1 MLIEPVSLNKENM
14 RNIINFSKNKSTFKM
29 PHLLEVQLESY
40 NQFINKSIK
49 KIFNELFPITNIH
62 NRYQLVFNSCRFGTA
77 KYSVNEAIEKGA
89 TYGVPLKVSFRLVS
103 KDEDGEL
110 HDVTE
115 QEIYLCDMPL
125 MTHRGTFVI
134 NGVERVV
141 VNQIHRSPGVYFSE
155 TENTSSTMI
164 IPYRGQWVEF
174 IIDRLNTFHAIL
186 DRRRKLLGTM
196 FIRSLGFETN
206 EEIIKLFYPVKQINL
221 KRALNYFCGE
231 SIYDG
236 ESLLLPAGELY
247 DEATIELLDHKGIK
261 KVSVIDSHEPGVT
274 ILTNTF
280 KKDRTSSKEEAAKKI
295 YTLLRSMAPPTLDI
309 AVVYIKNILFDPNHF
324 NLGDVGR
331 FKFNM
336 RLGIDERATKTY
348 LTIDDLFQ
356 VFHKLFQFANKE
368 FSADDIDHLSN
379 RRVRRVGELLETQFR
394 LAITQLIQN
403 VKERASLMNESGLSP
418 QDLINPRLVSNI
430 INKFFTTSQLSQF
443 MEQTN
448 PISEMTHKR
457 RISSLGLGGLKRQT
471 AGFEVRDVHYSHYS
485 RICPIETPE
494 GPNIGLIS
502 SLASHAKI
510 DKHGFILA
518 PYWVVKNSRIMNE
531 FVYLRADEEDRYT
544 IAQANTPI
552 DSHGKII
559 SDRVLCRRKD
569 AFPMVSPKEVE
580 LMDVSPEQV
589 FSPTASLIPFLE
601 HNDADRALMGSNMQ
615 RQAVPLIK
623 PDLPLVGT
631 GMEER
636 IAKNSGTI
644 LLAEEDG
651 KIFYVDSRKIV
662 VEASKGVKKRYQLSK
677 FLRSNQNTCIHQK
690 PTVQLNQKIKK
701 GTVLADGYATKDG
714 VLALGKNTLVAF
726 MPLLGFNFEDAII
739 VSEKLLKDDTFTSI
753 HILEFD
759 CEVRETK
766 LGPEEVTRDIP
777 GISDFLLKDLDENGI
792 IRVGAH
798 VGPDDILVGKITPKG
813 ETELTPEER
822 LMRAVF
828 AEKATNVRDTSSRV
842 EPGVEGIVIDRT
854 ILTRRTT
861 DELAIRVETERK
873 HKIQEEF
880 SSLHDEILTAR
891 NNLLKHVLSG
901 HVVAS
906 SIRNEKG
913 KIISRK
919 GNTYDDNF
927 FDDLNAIKIIADN
940 KFTNTTKIDNEVEKI
955 VIDGEE
961 KLLQVIA
968 DKKMEEDKL
977 LRGDELPHGVLKIVK
992 VFIAQK
998 RRIAIGDKMAG
1009 RHGNKG
1015 VVAKILPEENMP
1027 FLPDGTPIDIVLNP
1041 LGVPSR
1047 MNVGQVLETH
1057 LGWAANKLKFYAISP
1072 IFDGATVAEI
1082 KEKLK
1087 KANLPEDGQ
1096 IKLRD
1101 GRRGLMFDSPITVGY
1116 MYMLKLIHMVDEK
1129 IHARSTGPYSLI
1141 TQQPL
1146 GGKAQFGGQRLG
1158 EMEVWALEA
1167 YGAAYT
1173 LQEML
1178 TVKSD
1183 DVEGRAA
1190 MYEALIRGKNPPK
1203 PRAPASFNVLLK
1215 ELQGLCFNVTLEKK
1229 EVPDE
1234 K

>member
-1 MLIEPVSLNKENM
+1 
-14 RNIINFSKNKSTFKM
+14 M

-40 NQFINKSIK
+40 KEFLDTTIK
-49 KIFNELFPITNIH
+49 KIFSELFPVADIH
-62 NRYQLVFNSCRFGTA
+62 NRYQLVFNSCRFGVA

-89 TYGVPLKVSFRLVS
+89 TFGVPLKVSFRLVS
-103 KDEDGEL
+103 KDDDGEL
-110 HDVTE
+110 HDITE
-115 QEIYLCDMPL
+115 QEIYLCDLPL

-155 TENTSSTMI
+155 TETAHSAMV
-164 IPYRGQWVEF
+164 IPYRGQWIEF
-174 IIDRLNTFHAIL
+174 LVDRSHTFYTIL

-196 FIRSLGFETN
+196 FIRALGYEKN
-206 EEIIKLFYPVKQINL
+206 EDIIKLFFPVKKIDL
-221 KRALNYFCGE
+221 KKALNYFCAE
-231 SIYDG
+231 AIHHEDAV
-236 ESLLLPAGELY
+236 LLPAGELL
-247 DEATIELLDHKGIK
+247 DEPTIELLSHKGIK
-261 KVSVIDSHEPGVT
+261 QVYIIDSHDLSVT
-274 ILTNTF
+274 IITNTL
-280 KKDRTSSKEEAAKKI
+280 KKDRTTSKEEAAKKI

-309 AVVYIKNILFDPNHF
+309 AIAFIKNILFDENHF

-331 FKFNM
+331 FKLNM
-336 RLGIDERATKTY
+336 RLDIKDRSHTYY
-348 LTIDDLFQ
+348 LTTDDLFEICR
-356 VFHKLFQFANKE
+356 HLFGFA
-368 FSADDIDHLSN
+368 SGDSLADDIDHLGN
-379 RRVRRVGELLETQFR
+379 RRVRRVGELLGAQFR

-403 VKERASLMNESGLSP
+403 IKERASLMDESGLSP

-430 INKFFTTSQLSQF
+430 VNKFFTTSQLSQF

-457 RISSLGLGGLKRQT
+457 RISSLGAGGLKRQT

-502 SLASHAKI
+502 SLSSFTKI
-510 DKHGFILA
+510 DKHGFMLA
-518 PYWVVKNSRIMNE
+518 PYWIVKNGKVTNE
-531 FVYLRADEEDRYT
+531 YVYLRADEEDQYT

-552 DSHGKII
+552 DTSGKILTEQ
-559 SDRVLCRRKD
+559 VLCRRKD
-569 AFPMVSPKEVE
+569 DFPMVPPGEVN

-589 FSPTASLIPFLE
+589 FSPSAALIPFLE

-615 RQAVPLIK
+615 RQAVPLII
-623 PDLPLVGT
+623 PDLPFVQT

-636 IAKNSGTI
+636 VAKNSGT
-644 LLAEEDG
+644 LLMAEEDG
-651 KIFYVDSRKIV
+651 MVSYVDAKKV
-662 VEASKGVKKRYQLSK
+662 VIETGEGVKKRYHLAK
-677 FLRSNQNTCIHQK
+677 FLRSNQNTCIHQR
-690 PTVQLNQKIKK
+690 PLVAEGQKVRKND
-701 GTVLADGYATKDG
+701 VLADGYATKEG
-714 VLALGKNTLVAF
+714 VLALGKNILVAF
-726 MPLLGFNFEDAII
+726 MPFLGFNFEDAVV
-739 VSEKLLKDDTFTSI
+739 VSERLLKEDTFTSI

-777 GISDFLLKDLDENGI
+777 GISDFLLKDLDEYGI
-792 IRVGAH
+792 VRLGAH

-828 AEKATNVRDTSSRV
+828 AEKATNVRDTSLRV
-842 EPGVEGIVIDRT
+842 ESGVDGVVIDRKV
-854 ILTRRTT
+854 LTRRTT
-861 DELAIRVETERK
+861 DALAKSVEEDQQR
-873 HKIQEEF
+873 KIQEEF
-880 SSLHDEILTAR
+880 SALYDETLMVR
-891 NNLLKHVLSG
+891 NKMLMNLLSG
-901 HVVAS
+901 HTAAS

-913 KIISRK
+913 KIVMRK
-919 GNTYDDNF
+919 GSTFDAAF
-927 FDDLNAIKIIADN
+927 FDDLKA
-940 KFTNTTKIDNEVEKI
+940 TKIVADEKYVKNNSLNAEI
-955 VIDGEE
+955 EKVVVSGEE
-961 KLLQVIA
+961 KLLQIIA
-968 DKKMEEDKL
+968 DKKIEEDKL

-992 VFIAQK
+992 IFIAQK
-998 RRIAIGDKMAG
+998 RRISVGDKMAG

-1015 VVAKILPEENMP
+1015 VVAKIMPEENMP
-1027 FLPDGTPIDIVLNP
+1027 FMPDGTPIDIVLNP

-1047 MNVGQVLETH
+1047 MNVGQILETH
-1057 LGWAANKLKFYAISP
+1057 LGWAADKLKFLAVSP
-1072 IFDGATVAEI
+1072 IFDGATVEEI
-1082 KEKLK
+1082 KEKLRT
-1087 KANLPEDGQ
+1087 AELPEDGQ
-1096 IKLRD
+1096 IELRD
-1101 GRRGLMFDSPITVGY
+1101 GRTGLSFENIVTVGY

-1215 ELQGLCFNVTLEKK
+1215 ELQGLCFNVALIKK

>member
-1 MLIEPVSLNKENM
+1 MN
-14 RNIINFSKNKSTFKM
+14 NIINFSKNKTTFEM

-40 NQFINKSIK
+40 DLFMSTMINKV
-49 KIFNELFPITNIH
+49 FTELFPVSDIH
-62 NRYQLVFNSCRFGTA
+62 NRYQLVYNSHRFGTS

-103 KDEDGEL
+103 KDEDGKL
-110 HDVTE
+110 HDITE
-115 QEIYLCDMPL
+115 QEIYLCDLPL
-125 MTHRGTFVI
+125 MTNRGTFII

-155 TENTSSTMI
+155 SDNTSTAMV

-174 IIDRLNTFHAIL
+174 IIDRSNTFHAVL

-206 EEIIKLFYPVKQINL
+206 EEIIKLFYPTKQVDL
-221 KRALNYFCGE
+221 RYAQNYFCAE

-236 ESLLLPAGELY
+236 ESLVLPAGELL
-247 DEATIELLDHKGIK
+247 DAPTMELLKHKGIK
-261 KVSVIDSHEPGVT
+261 KVHIVDSHELGVT
-274 ILTNTF
+274 ILTNTL
-280 KKDRTSSKEEAAKKI
+280 KKDRTTSQEEASKKI

-309 AVVYIKNILFDPNHF
+309 AITYIKNIIFEPDHF

-331 FKFNM
+331 FKLNM
-336 RLGIDERATKTY
+336 KLGITDRSNTTY
-348 LTIDDLFQ
+348 LTTEDLFD
-356 VFHKLFQFANKE
+356 VIRKLFQFANNE
-368 FSADDIDHLSN
+368 FPADDIDHLGN
-379 RRVRRVGELLETQFR
+379 RRVRRVGELLEGQFR
-394 LAITQLIQN
+394 LSITQLKQN
-403 VKERASLMNESGLSP
+403 IKERASLMDESGLSP

-448 PISEMTHKR
+448 PITEMTHKR
-457 RISSLGLGGLKRQT
+457 RISSLGAGGLKRQT

-502 SLASHAKI
+502 SLASFAKI

-518 PYWVVKNSRIMNE
+518 PYWVVKNGRVRNE
-531 FVYLRADEEDRYT
+531 FVYLRADEEDHYT

-552 DSHGKII
+552 NEQGKII
-559 SDRVLCRRKD
+559 SEQVLCRRKD
-569 AFPMVSPKEVE
+569 DFPMVPPGEVE

-623 PDLPLVGT
+623 PDIPYVGT

-636 IAKNSGTI
+636 VAKNSGTL

-651 KIFYVDSRKIV
+651 KVSYVDSAKIII
-662 VEASKGVKKRYQLSK
+662 ETKEGVKKRYPLGK
-677 FLRSNQNTCIHQK
+677 FVRSNQNTCIHQK
-690 PTVQLNQKIKK
+690 PLVQMNQRVKK
-701 GTVLADGYATKDG
+701 GTVLADGYATKEG
-714 VLALGKNTLVAF
+714 ILALGQNVLVAF
-726 MPLLGFNFEDAII
+726 MPFLGYNFEDAVI
-739 VSEKLLKDDTFTSI
+739 VSERLLKEDTFTSI

-777 GISDFLLKDLDENGI
+777 GISDYLLKDLDEYGI
-792 IRVGAH
+792 VRVGGH
-798 VGPDDILVGKITPKG
+798 IGPDDILVGKITPKG

-828 AEKATNVRDTSSRV
+828 AEKATNVRDTSLRV
-842 EPGVEGIVIDRT
+842 EPGVEGVVIDRK

-861 DELAIRVETERK
+861 DPLAKFVEEERK
-873 HKIQEEF
+873 RKIKEEF
-880 SSLHDEILTAR
+880 SSLYEETIAAR
-891 NNLLKHVLSG
+891 NNLLKHILAG
-901 HVVAS
+901 HTASS

-913 KIISRK
+913 KIILRK
-919 GNTYDDNF
+919 GNTLSDEF
-927 FDDLNAIKIIADN
+927 FDNLDAIKIVADSQ
-940 KFTNTTKIDNEVEKI
+940 FTTDAQISKEAEKI
-955 VIDGEE
+955 VTMSEE
-961 KLLQVIA
+961 KLLQIVA
-968 DKKMEEDKL
+968 DRKLEEDKL

-998 RRIAIGDKMAG
+998 RRISVGDKMAG

-1015 VVAKILPEENMP
+1015 VVAKIMPEENMP
-1027 FLPDGTPIDIVLNP
+1027 FLPDGTPVDIVLNP

-1047 MNVGQVLETH
+1047 MNVGQILETH
-1057 LGWAANKLKFYAISP
+1057 LGWAADKLKFYAISP
-1072 IFDGATVAEI
+1072 IFDGATVGEI

-1087 KANLPEDGQ
+1087 QADLPEDGQ
-1096 IKLRD
+1096 VELRD
-1101 GRRGLMFDSPITVGY
+1101 GRTGLSLDSKVTVGH

-1190 MYEALIRGKNPPK
+1190 MYEALIRGKNPPRPK
-1203 PRAPASFNVLLK
+1203 APASFNVLIK
-1215 ELQGLCFNVTLEKK
+1215 ELQGLCFNVVLEKK
-1229 EVPDE
+1229 EAVDE
-1234 K
+1234 EA

>member
-1 MLIEPVSLNKENM
+1 
-14 RNIINFSKNKSTFKM
+14 M

-40 NQFINKSIK
+40 HQFINKTIK
-49 KIFNELFPITNIH
+49 KTFNELFPVSDIH
-62 NRYQLVFNSCRFGTA
+62 NRYQLVYNSHRFGAA

-103 KDEDGEL
+103 KDEAGEL

-115 QEIYLCDMPL
+115 QEIYLCDLPL

-155 TENTSSTMI
+155 TENSYKVMI
-164 IPYRGQWVEF
+164 IPYRGQWLEF
-174 IIDRLNTFHAIL
+174 TIDRLNTFHAIL

-206 EEIIKLFYPVKQINL
+206 EEIIKLFYPVKQVDIS
-221 KRALNYFCGE
+221 RALNYFCAETIYEDE
-231 SIYDG
+231 ST
-236 ESLLLPAGELY
+236 LLPAGELC
-247 DEATIELLDHKGIK
+247 DKPTIELLKHKGIK
-261 KVSVIDSHEPGVT
+261 KISIIDSHDPGVT
-274 ILTNTF
+274 TITNTF

-309 AVVYIKNILFDPNHF
+309 ALAYIKNIIFDPNHF
-324 NLGDVGR
+324 NLSSVGR
-331 FKFNM
+331 FKLNM
-336 RLGIDERATKTY
+336 RLGISERSAKTY
-348 LTIDDLFQ
+348 LTIDDLFE
-356 VFHKLFQFANKE
+356 VFRKLFQFANGE
-368 FSADDIDHLSN
+368 LIADDIDHLGN
-379 RRVRRVGELLETQFR
+379 RRVRRVGELLEAQFR

-403 VKERASLMNESGLSP
+403 IKERASLMDESGLSP

-457 RISSLGLGGLKRQT
+457 RISSLGAGGLKRQT

-502 SLASHAKI
+502 SLASYAKI

-518 PYWVVKNSRIMNE
+518 PYWVVKNGRVRDE
-531 FVYLRADEEDRYT
+531 FIYLRADEEDRYT
-544 IAQANTPI
+544 IAQANTPVNK
-552 DSHGKII
+552 HGKILTNQ
-559 SDRVLCRRKD
+559 VLCRRKD
-569 AFPMVSPKEVE
+569 DFPILPPEEVE

-615 RQAVPLIK
+615 RQAVPLIE
-623 PDLPLVGT
+623 PDLPLVET

-644 LLAEEDG
+644 LLAEDEG
-651 KIFYVDSRKIV
+651 RIFYIDAKKIII
-662 VEASKGVKKRYQLSK
+662 ETNKGVKKRYQLAK

-690 PTVQLNQKIKK
+690 PLVKINQKVKK
-701 GTVLADGYATKDG
+701 GTVLADGYASKEG
-714 VLALGKNTLVAF
+714 LLALGKNVLVAF
-726 MPLLGFNFEDAII
+726 MPFLGFNFEDAII
-739 VSEKLLKDDTFTSI
+739 VSERLLKEDTFTSI

-777 GISDFLLKDLDENGI
+777 GISDFLLKDLDEYGI
-792 IRVGAH
+792 VHAGAH

-828 AEKATNVRDTSSRV
+828 AEKATNVRDTSLRV
-842 EPGVEGIVIDRT
+842 EPGVEGIVISRK

-861 DELAIRVETERK
+861 DSLAKLVEEERK
-873 HKIQEEF
+873 RKIQEEF
-880 SSLHDEILTAR
+880 SSLYKETLVVR
-891 NNLLKHVLSG
+891 NNLLKNILSG
-901 HVVAS
+901 RTAAS

-913 KIISRK
+913 KTVLKK
-919 GNTYDDNF
+919 GNTFDDEF
-927 FDDLNAIKIIADN
+927 FDNLDTMKIAADD
-940 KFTNTTKIDNEVEKI
+940 KITSSSKINIEVEKI
-955 VIDGEE
+955 IVSGEE
-961 KLLQVIA
+961 KLLQIVA

-992 VFIAQK
+992 IFIAQK
-998 RRIAIGDKMAG
+998 RRISVGDKMAG

-1015 VVAKILPEENMP
+1015 VVAKIMPEENMP
-1027 FLPDGTPIDIVLNP
+1027 FLPDGTPVDILLNP

-1047 MNVGQVLETH
+1047 MNVGQILETH
-1057 LGWAANKLKFYAISP
+1057 LGWAADKLKFYAISP
-1072 IFDGATVAEI
+1072 IFDGATVTEI

-1087 KANLPEDGQ
+1087 EANLPEDGQ
-1096 IKLRD
+1096 IELRD
-1101 GRRGLMFDSPITVGY
+1101 GRTGLSLDSKITVGN

-1178 TVKSD
+1178 TIKSD

-1215 ELQGLCFNVTLEKK
+1215 ELQGLCFNVSLEKK
-1229 EVPDE
+1229 EVTDE
-1234 K
+1234 KK

>member
-1 MLIEPVSLNKENM
+1 M
-14 RNIINFSKNKSTFKM
+14 RNVISFSKTKTKFRM

-40 NQFINKSIK
+40 HLFMNKVLK
-49 KIFNELFPITNIH
+49 KIFSELFPVTDIH
-62 NRYQLVFNSCRFGTA
+62 NRYQLVYSSHRFGTS

-89 TYGVPLKVSFRLVS
+89 TFNVPLKVSFRLVS

-110 HDVTE
+110 HDITE
-115 QEIYLCDMPL
+115 QEIYLCDLPL

-155 TENTSSTMI
+155 SDNTYTAML

-174 IIDRLNTFHAIL
+174 TIDKLNTFYAIL

-196 FIRSLGFETN
+196 FLRSLGYETN
-206 EEIIKLFYPVKQINL
+206 EQIISLFFPTKEVDL
-221 KRALNYFCGE
+221 RHALNYFCGE
-231 SIYDG
+231 SISQGDT
-236 ESLLLPAGELY
+236 LILPAGELF
-247 DEATIELLDHKGIK
+247 DEPTVDLLKHKGVK
-261 KVSVIDSHEPGVT
+261 KVKIIDSHELGVT
-274 ILTNTF
+274 FLTNTL
-280 KKDRTSSKEEAAKKI
+280 KKDRTSSKEEAAKKM

-309 AVVYIKNILFDPNHF
+309 AIAYINNIIFDKNHF
-324 NLGDVGR
+324 NLGEVGR
-331 FKFNM
+331 FKLNM
-336 RLGIDERATKTY
+336 RLGISNRTAKEY
-348 LTIDDLFQ
+348 LVREDLFEI
-356 VFHKLFQFANKE
+356 FKHLFKFASGE
-368 FSADDIDHLSN
+368 FSADDIDHLGN
-379 RRVRRVGELLETQFR
+379 RRVRRVGELLGSQFR

-403 VKERASLMNESGLSP
+403 IKERASLMDESGLSP

-430 INKFFTTSQLSQF
+430 VNKFFTTSQLSQF

-448 PISEMTHKR
+448 PISEMIHKR
-457 RISSLGLGGLKRQT
+457 RISSLGAGGLKRQT

-502 SLASHAKI
+502 SLSSFAKI

-518 PYWVVKNSRIMNE
+518 PYWVVKNGRVLDE
-531 FVYLRADEEDRYT
+531 FIYLRADEEDKYT
-544 IAQANTPI
+544 IAQANTPV
-552 DSHGKII
+552 DKRGKIVT
-559 SDRVLCRRKD
+559 DQVLCRRKD
-569 AFPMVSPKEVE
+569 DFPMVTPQEVD

-589 FSPTASLIPFLE
+589 FSPTAALIPFLE

-615 RQAVPLIK
+615 RQAVPLID
-623 PDLPLVGT
+623 PEIPLVGT

-636 IAKNSGTI
+636 VAKNSGTQ
-644 LLAEEDG
+644 LFTEEDG
-651 KIFYVDSRKIV
+651 KVVYVDARKAII
-662 VEASKGVKKRYQLSK
+662 ENEQGVKMRYPFSK
-677 FLRSNQNTCIHQK
+677 FFRSNQNTCIHQRPLVK
-690 PTVQLNQKIKK
+690 LDQKVRK
-701 GTVLADGYATKDG
+701 GTILADGYATREG
-714 VLALGKNTLVAF
+714 VLALGKNVLVAF
-726 MPLLGFNFEDAII
+726 MPFLGYNFEDAVI
-739 VSEKLLKDDTFTSI
+739 VSERLLKEDTFTSI

-777 GISDFLLKDLDENGI
+777 GIGDFLLKDLDEHGI
-792 IRVGAH
+792 VRVGAH

-828 AEKATNVRDTSSRV
+828 AEKATNVRDTSLRV
-842 EPGVEGIVIDRT
+842 EPGVEGVVIDRKV
-854 ILTRRTT
+854 LTRRTT
-861 DELAIRVETERK
+861 DTLAKLVEEERRRS
-873 HKIQEEF
+873 IQEEF
-880 SSLHDEILTAR
+880 SALKKETITVR
-891 NNLLKHVLSG
+891 NKLLKHALSG
-901 HVVAS
+901 KTAAS
-906 SIRNEKG
+906 TIRNDKG
-913 KIISRK
+913 KIILRK
-919 GNTYDDNF
+919 GSTFTDEF
-927 FDDLNAIKIIADN
+927 FDNLEVIEIKADERFIRLTKVN
-940 KFTNTTKIDNEVEKI
+940 EDVENIVNTSA
-955 VIDGEE
+955 E
-961 KLLQVIA
+961 KLHSITA

-992 VFIAQK
+992 VFVAQK
-998 RRIAIGDKMAG
+998 RRVSVGDKMAG

-1015 VVAKILPEENMP
+1015 VVAKIMPEENMP
-1027 FLPDGTPIDIVLNP
+1027 FMPDGRPVDIILNP

-1047 MNVGQVLETH
+1047 MNVGQILETH
-1057 LGWAANKLKFYAISP
+1057 LGWAAHELEFYAISP
-1072 IFDGATVAEI
+1072 IFDGATVGEI

-1087 KANLPEDGQ
+1087 EAQLPEDGQ
-1096 IKLRD
+1096 IILRD
-1101 GRRGLMFDSPITVGY
+1101 GRTGRPLESKITVGY

-1190 MYEALIRGKNPPK
+1190 MYEALIRGKNPPR

-1215 ELQGLCFNVTLEKK
+1215 ELQGLCFNVSLVKK
-1229 EVPDE
+1229 EGTDE
-1234 K
+1234 EE

>member
-1 MLIEPVSLNKENM
+1 MN
-14 RNIINFSKNKSTFKM
+14 NIISFSKNKTTFEM

-40 NQFINKSIK
+40 DLFMSTMIK
-49 KIFNELFPITNIH
+49 KVFTELFPVSDIH
-62 NRYQLVFNSCRFGTA
+62 NRYQLVYNSHRFGTA

-103 KDEDGEL
+103 KDEDGKL
-110 HDVTE
+110 HDITE
-115 QEIYLCDMPL
+115 QEIYLCDLPL
-125 MTHRGTFVI
+125 MTNRGTFII

-155 TENTSSTMI
+155 SDNTSTAMI

-174 IIDRLNTFHAIL
+174 IIDRSNTFHAVL

-196 FIRSLGFETN
+196 FIRSLGFEKN
-206 EEIIKLFYPVKQINL
+206 EEIIKLFYPIKQVDL
-221 KRALNYFCGE
+221 RYAQNYFCAE

-236 ESLLLPAGELY
+236 ESLVLPAGELL
-247 DEATIELLDHKGIK
+247 DGPTMELLKHKGIK
-261 KVSVIDSHEPGVT
+261 KVSIVDSHELGVT
-274 ILTNTF
+274 ILTNTL
-280 KKDRTSSKEEAAKKI
+280 KKDRTNSQEEAAKKI

-309 AVVYIKNILFDPNHF
+309 AITYIKNIIFEPDHF

-331 FKFNM
+331 FKLNM
-336 RLGIDERATKTY
+336 KLSITERSDKTY
-348 LTIDDLFQ
+348 LTTEDLFD
-356 VFHKLFQFANKE
+356 VIRKLFQFANNE
-368 FSADDIDHLSN
+368 FPADDIDHLGN
-379 RRVRRVGELLETQFR
+379 RRVRRVGELLEGQFR
-394 LAITQLIQN
+394 LAITQLKQN
-403 VKERASLMNESGLSP
+403 IKERASLMDESGLSP

-448 PISEMTHKR
+448 PITEMTHKR
-457 RISSLGLGGLKRQT
+457 RISSLGAGGLKRQT

-502 SLASHAKI
+502 SLASFAKI

-518 PYWVVKNSRIMNE
+518 PYWVVKNGRVANE

-552 DSHGKII
+552 DKHGKII
-559 SDRVLCRRKD
+559 SEQVLCRRKD
-569 AFPMVSPKEVE
+569 DFPMVPPREVE

-623 PDLPLVGT
+623 PDIPYVGT

-636 IAKNSGTI
+636 IAKNSGTL

-651 KIFYVDSRKIV
+651 KVSYVDSEKIII
-662 VEASKGVKKRYQLSK
+662 ETKEGIKKRYQLAK
-677 FLRSNQNTCIHQK
+677 FVRSNQNTCIHQK
-690 PTVQLNQKIKK
+690 PLVQMNQKVKK
-701 GTVLADGYATKDG
+701 GTVLADGYATKEG
-714 VLALGKNTLVAF
+714 ILALGQNVLVAF
-726 MPLLGFNFEDAII
+726 MPFLGYNFEDAVI
-739 VSEKLLKDDTFTSI
+739 VSERLLKEDTFTSI

-777 GISDFLLKDLDENGI
+777 GISDYLLKDLDEYGI
-792 IRVGAH
+792 VRVGAH
-798 VGPDDILVGKITPKG
+798 IGPDDILVGKITPKG

-828 AEKATNVRDTSSRV
+828 AEKATNVRDTSLRV
-842 EPGVEGIVIDRT
+842 EPGVEGVVIDRK

-861 DELAIRVETERK
+861 DPLAKFVEEERK
-873 HKIQEEF
+873 CNIKEEF
-880 SSLHDEILTAR
+880 SSLYEETITAR
-891 NNLLKHVLSG
+891 NNFLKHTLSG
-901 HVVAS
+901 HDAAS

-913 KIISRK
+913 KIILRK
-919 GNTYDDNF
+919 GTTFSDEF
-927 FDDLNAIKIIADN
+927 FDNLDAMKIVADNQFTSSTKINGEAEKIIA
-940 KFTNTTKIDNEVEKI
+940 VS
-955 VIDGEE
+955 EE
-961 KLLQVIA
+961 KLLQIVA
-968 DKKMEEDKL
+968 DRKQEEDKL

-992 VFIAQK
+992 VFIAQR
-998 RRIAIGDKMAG
+998 RRISVGDKMAG

-1015 VVAKILPEENMP
+1015 VVAKIMPEENMP

-1047 MNVGQVLETH
+1047 MNVGQILEIH
-1057 LGWAANKLKFYAISP
+1057 LGWSADKLKFYAISP
-1072 IFDGATVAEI
+1072 IFDGATVGEI

-1087 KANLPEDGQ
+1087 QADLPEDGQ
-1096 IKLRD
+1096 TELRD
-1101 GRRGLMFDSPITVGY
+1101 GRTGMSLDSKVTVGY

-1190 MYEALIRGKNPPK
+1190 MYEALIRGKNPPR
-1203 PRAPASFNVLLK
+1203 PRAPASFNVLIK
-1215 ELQGLCFNVTLEKK
+1215 ELQGLCFSVVLEKK
-1229 EVPDE
+1229 EAVDE
-1234 K
+1234 EA

>member
-1 MLIEPVSLNKENM
+1 MG
-14 RNIINFSKNKSTFKM
+14 NIINFSKNKSTFKM

-40 NQFINKSIK
+40 NQFMNKTIK
-49 KIFNELFPITNIH
+49 KIFTEMFPVSDIH
-62 NRYQLVFNSCRFGTA
+62 NRYQLVFNSFRFGAA

-103 KDEDGEL
+103 KEESGEL
-110 HDVTE
+110 HDIKE
-115 QEIYLCDMPL
+115 QEIYLCDLPL
-125 MTHRGTFVI
+125 MTHRGTFII

-155 TENTSSTMI
+155 GDNSYTTMV
-164 IPYRGQWVEF
+164 IPYRGQWIEF
-174 IIDRLNTFHAIL
+174 LIDHSHTFYAIL

-196 FIRSLGFETN
+196 FLRSLGFEKN
-206 EEIIKLFYPVKQINL
+206 EDIINLFYPVKKTDL
-221 KRALNYFCGE
+221 KNAMNCFSAE
-231 SIYDG
+231 TIYDG
-236 ESLLLPAGELY
+236 DAMLLPAGELL
-247 DEATIELLDHKGIK
+247 DEPTIDLLQHKGIK
-261 KVSVIDSHEPGVT
+261 KVAIIDSHEPGVT

-280 KKDRTSSKEEAAKKI
+280 KKDRTNSREEAAKKI

-309 AVVYIKNILFDPNHF
+309 AVAYIQNILFDPNHF

-331 FKFNM
+331 FKLNM
-336 RLGIDERATKTY
+336 KLGLQERANKTY
-348 LTIDDLFQ
+348 LLIEDLIEIFK
-356 VFHKLFQFANKE
+356 KLFSFANNE
-368 FSADDIDHLSN
+368 FVADDIDHLGN
-379 RRVRRVGELLETQFR
+379 RRVRRVGELLESQFR

-403 VKERASLMNESGLSP
+403 IKERASLMDESGLSP

-430 INKFFTTSQLSQF
+430 VNKFFTTSQLSQF

-457 RISSLGLGGLKRQT
+457 RISSLGAGGLKRQT

-502 SLASHAKI
+502 SLSSYARI
-510 DKHGFILA
+510 DKHGFIHA
-518 PYWVVKNSRIMNE
+518 PYWVVKKGKVTDE
-531 FVYLRADEEDRYT
+531 YVYLRADEEDKYT

-552 DSHGKII
+552 DKHGKIMT
-559 SDRVLCRRKD
+559 DLVLCRRKD
-569 AFPMVSPKEVE
+569 DFPLVPPAEVE

-589 FSPTASLIPFLE
+589 FSPSASLIPFLE

-615 RQAVPLIK
+615 RQAVPLID
-623 PDLPLVGT
+623 PDLPLVQT

-636 IAKNSGTI
+636 VAKNSGTL

-651 KIFYVDSRKIV
+651 LVSYVDSRRIII
-662 VEASKGVKKRYQLSK
+662 ETQEGVKKRYQLSK
-677 FLRSNQNTCIHQK
+677 FMRSNQNTCIHQK
-690 PTVQLNQKIKK
+690 PFVHIGQKVRKNS
-701 GTVLADGYATKDG
+701 VLADGYASKEG
-714 VLALGKNTLVAF
+714 VLALGKNALVAF
-726 MPLLGFNFEDAII
+726 MPFLGFNFEDAII

-777 GISDFLLKDLDENGI
+777 GISDFLLKDLDEYGI
-792 IRVGAH
+792 VRVGAH

-828 AEKATNVRDTSSRV
+828 AEKATNVRDTSLRV
-842 EPGVEGIVIDRT
+842 EPGVDGVVIDRK

-861 DELAIRVETERK
+861 DALAKWVEESRK
-873 HKIQEEF
+873 HKINEEF
-880 SSLHDEILTAR
+880 SALYQETLNLR
-891 NNLLKHVLSG
+891 NHLLKNALLG
-901 HVVAS
+901 KTAAS

-913 KIISRK
+913 KIVLRK
-919 GNTYDDNF
+919 GGTFDETFFGNLTAMKVVADD
-927 FDDLNAIKIIADN
+927 
-940 KFTNTTKIDNEVEKI
+940 KFTNSDSANKQANETVLN
-955 VIDGEE
+955 GEE
-961 KLLQVIA
+961 KLMQIVA
-968 DKKMEEDKL
+968 DRKMEEDKL

-992 VFIAQK
+992 IFIAQK
-998 RRIAIGDKMAG
+998 RHVSVGDKMAG

-1015 VVAKILPEENMP
+1015 VVAKIMPEENMP
-1027 FLPDGTPIDIVLNP
+1027 FLPDGTPVDIVLNP

-1047 MNVGQVLETH
+1047 MNVGQILETH
-1057 LGWAANKLKFYAISP
+1057 LGWAAQKLKFYAISP
-1072 IFDGATVAEI
+1072 IFDGATVTEI

-1087 KANLPEDGQ
+1087 EAQLPEDGQ
-1096 IKLRD
+1096 IELRD
-1101 GRRGLMFDSPITVGY
+1101 GRTGLPFDNKITVGH

-1229 EVPDE
+1229 EIANE

>member
-1 MLIEPVSLNKENM
+1 
-14 RNIINFSKNKSTFKM
+14 M
-29 PHLLEVQLESY
+29 PHLLEIQLESY
-40 NQFINKSIK
+40 EQFLQKELK
-49 KIFNELFPITNIH
+49 KIFSELFPVADIH
-62 NRYQLVFNSCRFGTA
+62 NRYQLVYNSHRFGSA

-103 KDEDGEL
+103 KDNEGGL
-110 HDVTE
+110 HDATE
-115 QEIYLCDMPL
+115 QEIYLCDMPI
-125 MTHRGTFVI
+125 MTNRGTFII

-155 TENTSSTMI
+155 TETTSTAMI

-174 IIDRLNTFHAIL
+174 MIDRLNTFYAIL

-196 FIRSLGFETN
+196 FIRSLGYEKN
-206 EEIIKLFYPVKQINL
+206 EDILRLFYPIKTVDLKQ
-221 KRALNYFCGE
+221 ALNYFCAQN
-231 SIYDG
+231 IYQD
-236 ESLLLPAGELY
+236 ESLILPTG
-247 DEATIELLDHKGIK
+247 ELLDAPTMDLLKHKGIK
-261 KVSVIDSHEPGVT
+261 TVTIVDSHDLGVT

-280 KKDRTSSKEEAAKKI
+280 KKDRTSSREEAAKKI

-309 AVVYIKNILFDPNHF
+309 ATAYIQNIIFDPDHF

-331 FKFNM
+331 FKINM
-336 RLGIDERATKTY
+336 KLGIEKRSNTTY
-348 LTIDDLFQ
+348 LTKDDLFE
-356 VFHKLFQFANKE
+356 VFRKLFQFASHE
-368 FSADDIDHLSN
+368 FSPDDIDHLGN
-379 RRVRRVGELLETQFR
+379 RRVRRVGELLNGQFR

-403 VKERASLMNESGLSP
+403 IKERASLMDESGLSP

-457 RISSLGLGGLKRQT
+457 RISSLGAGGLKRQT

-502 SLASHAKI
+502 SMANYAKI
-510 DKHGFILA
+510 DKHGFMLA
-518 PYWVVKNSRIMNE
+518 PYWVVKKSRLTNE
-531 FVYLRADEEDRYT
+531 FVYLRADEEDQYT

-552 DSHGKII
+552 DKNGQIMT
-559 SDRVLCRRKD
+559 DQVLCRRKD
-569 AFPMVSPKEVE
+569 DFPILPAAEVE

-589 FSPTASLIPFLE
+589 FSPTTTLIPFLE

-615 RQAVPLIK
+615 RQAVPLID
-623 PDLPLVGT
+623 PDIPLVGT

-636 IAKNSGTI
+636 TAQDSGTI

-651 KIFYVDSRKIV
+651 VVTFVDAKKIIIETKL
-662 VEASKGVKKRYQLSK
+662 GVHKRYDLSK
-677 FLRSNQNTCIHQK
+677 FFRSNQNTCIHQK
-690 PTVQLNQKIKK
+690 PLVAIGQKVTKNM
-701 GTVLADGYATKDG
+701 VLADGYASKEG
-714 VLALGKNTLVAF
+714 VLALGKNVLVGF
-726 MPLLGFNFEDAII
+726 MPFLGFNFEDAIV
-739 VSEKLLKDDTFTSI
+739 VSERLLKEDTFTSI

-777 GISDFLLKDLDENGI
+777 GTSDFLLKDLDEYGI
-792 IRVGAH
+792 VRTGAH

-828 AEKATNVRDTSSRV
+828 AEKATNVRDTSLRV
-842 EPGVEGIVIDRT
+842 EPGVEGVVIDRK

-861 DELAIRVETERK
+861 DPLAKVVEEERK
-873 HKIQEEF
+873 RKIQEEYTTLRTETI
-880 SSLHDEILTAR
+880 SVR
-891 NNLLKHVLSG
+891 NRLLKNLLFGKTAH
-901 HVVAS
+901 S
-906 SIRNEKG
+906 SIRDEKG
-913 KIISRK
+913 KIIGRK
-919 GNTYDDNF
+919 GSTFDEPF
-927 FDDLNAIKIIADN
+927 FDALNVQGINADER
-940 KFTNTTKIDNEVEKI
+940 FTYETKIDEEVKTI
-955 VIDGEE
+955 VRSSEE
-961 KLLQVIA
+961 RLIEITA
-968 DKKMEEDKL
+968 DKKNEEDKL

-998 RRIAIGDKMAG
+998 RRIAVGDKMAG

-1015 VVAKILPEENMP
+1015 VVAKIMPEENMP

-1047 MNVGQVLETH
+1047 MNVGQILETH
-1057 LGWAANKLKFYAISP
+1057 LGWAAEKLKFYAVTP
-1072 IFDGATVAEI
+1072 IFDGATVGEI

-1087 KANLPEDGQ
+1087 EANLPENGQ
-1096 IKLRD
+1096 IECRD
-1101 GRRGLMFDSPITVGY
+1101 GRTGLPFDQKITVGF

-1167 YGAAYT
+1167 YGAAAT

-1215 ELQGLCFNVTLEKK
+1215 ELQGLCFNVSLIKK
-1229 EVPDE
+1229 EGADE
-1234 K
+1234 A

>member
-1 MLIEPVSLNKENM
+1 M
-14 RNIINFSKNKSTFKM
+14 RNIIDFSKRKTAFDM

-40 NQFINKSIK
+40 DQFINKTMK
-49 KIFNELFPITNIH
+49 KVFEQDFPVSDIH
-62 NRYQLVFNSCRFGTA
+62 NRYQLVYNSHRFGAA

-89 TYGVPLKVSFRLVS
+89 TYGAPLKVSFRLVS
-103 KDEDGEL
+103 KEENGEL
-110 HDVTE
+110 HDITE
-115 QEIYLCDMPL
+115 QEIYLCDLPL
-125 MTHRGTFVI
+125 MTLRGTFVI

-155 TENTSSTMI
+155 GDTTFSVMV
-164 IPYRGQWVEF
+164 IPYRGQWLEF
-174 IIDRLNTFHAIL
+174 LVDKMDTFHAIL

-206 EEIIKLFYPVKQINL
+206 EEIIKLFYPVKNVLL
-221 KRALNYFCGE
+221 KDATNYFCAE
-231 SIYDG
+231 SIYEG
-236 ESLLLPAGELY
+236 ETLLLPAGELF
-247 DEATIELLDHKGIK
+247 DGPTVEFLTHKKIKRVTI
-261 KVSVIDSHEPGVT
+261 IDSHEPGVT
-274 ILTNTF
+274 ILTNTL
-280 KKDRTSSKEEAAKKI
+280 KKDRTHTKDEAAKKI

-309 AVVYIKNILFDPNHF
+309 AVAYINNLIFDPGHLD
-324 NLGDVGR
+324 LGDVGR
-331 FKFNM
+331 FKLNM
-336 RLGIDERATKTY
+336 RLGIDDRAKQTA
-348 LTIDDLFQ
+348 LTVADLFE
-356 VFHKLFQFANKE
+356 VFRQLFKFANGE
-368 FSADDIDHLSN
+368 IVPDDIDHLGN
-379 RRVRRVGELLETQFR
+379 RRVRRVGELLEAQFR

-403 VKERASLMNESGLSP
+403 IKERASLMDESGLSP

-448 PISEMTHKR
+448 PITEMTHKR
-457 RISSLGLGGLKRQT
+457 RISSLGLGGLTRQT

-502 SLASHAKI
+502 SLANFAKI
-510 DKHGFILA
+510 DKYGFILA
-518 PYWVVKNSRIMNE
+518 PYWVVKNGTVKNE
-531 FVYLRADEEDRYT
+531 VVYLRADDEDRYT

-552 DSHGKII
+552 GKNGKILTEQ
-559 SDRVLCRRKD
+559 VLCRSKGD
-569 AFPMVSPKEVE
+569 FPMVTPDEVD

-615 RQAVPLIK
+615 RQAVPLIS
-623 PDLPLVGT
+623 PDIPAVGT

-636 IAKNSGTI
+636 IAKNSGI
-644 LLAEEDG
+644 LLMAEEDG
-651 KIFYVDSRKIV
+651 VVDYVDATKVIIKTN
-662 VEASKGVKKRYQLSK
+662 KGVKTRYQLAK
-677 FLRSNQNTCIHQK
+677 FMRSNQNTCIHQK
-690 PTVQLNQKIKK
+690 PLVKIDQKVKR
-701 GTVLADGYATKDG
+701 GDVLADGYATKEG
-714 VLALGKNTLVAF
+714 ILTLGKSVLVAF
-726 MPLLGFNFEDAII
+726 MPFLGFNFEDAVV
-739 VSEKLLKDDTFTSI
+739 VSERLLKNDTFTSI

-777 GISDFLLKDLDENGI
+777 GVSDFLLKDLDEYGI
-792 IRVGAH
+792 VRVGAE

-828 AEKATNVRDTSSRV
+828 AEKATNVRDTSLRV
-842 EPGVEGIVIDRT
+842 EPGVEGVVIDRK

-861 DELAIRVETERK
+861 DPLAKLVEDERRK
-873 HKIQEEF
+873 KINEDF
-880 SSLHDEILTAR
+880 SSLYKEALVAR
-891 NNLLKHVLSG
+891 NNLLKHILSG
-901 HVVAS
+901 QSAAS
-906 SIRNEKG
+906 TIRNEKG
-913 KIISRK
+913 KILLRRGSTF
-919 GNTYDDNF
+919 GVEF
-927 FDDLNAIKIIADN
+927 FDDLNVMKIVADDNFIKDPKSNEKIQKII
-940 KFTNTTKIDNEVEKI
+940 VE
-955 VIDGEE
+955 GEE
-961 KLLQVIA
+961 KLLQITA

-998 RRIAIGDKMAG
+998 RKIAVGDKMAG

-1015 VVAKILPEENMP
+1015 VVAKIMPDEDMP
-1027 FLPDGTPIDIVLNP
+1027 FLPDGTPVDIVLNP

-1047 MNVGQVLETH
+1047 MNVGQILETH
-1057 LGWAANKLKFYAISP
+1057 LGWAAEKLKFFAISP
-1072 IFDGATVAEI
+1072 IFNGATVSEI
-1082 KEKLK
+1082 KEKLVE
-1087 KANLPEDGQ
+1087 AALPEDGQ
-1096 IKLRD
+1096 ITLRD
-1101 GRRGLMFDSPITVGY
+1101 GRTGIPFDSEVTVGH

-1190 MYEALIRGKNPPK
+1190 MYEALIRGKNPPRPK
-1203 PRAPASFNVLLK
+1203 APASFNVLLK
-1215 ELQGLCFNVTLEKK
+1215 ELQGLCFSVTLEKK
-1229 EVPDE
+1229 EEPHE

>member
-1 MLIEPVSLNKENM
+1 MS
-14 RNIINFSKNKSTFKM
+14 NIINFSKNKTSFKM

-40 NQFINKSIK
+40 DLFMRKMIK
-49 KIFNELFPITNIH
+49 KVFDDLFPVADIH
-62 NRYQLVFNSCRFGTA
+62 NRYQLVYNEHRLGTA

-89 TYGVPLKVSFRLVS
+89 TYGVPLKVIFVLKST
-103 KDEDGEL
+103 DEAGEPRDAL
-110 HDVTE
+110 E
-115 QEIYLCDMPL
+115 QEIYLCDLPL
-125 MTHRGTFVI
+125 MTNRGTFVI

-155 TENTSSTMI
+155 TENTSTAMI

-174 IIDRLNTFHAIL
+174 MIDRSNTFHAIL

-206 EEIIKLFYPVKQINL
+206 EKIIKLFYPTKQVDLRYAQNC
-221 KRALNYFCGE
+221 FCAE
-231 SIYDG
+231 SIYNG
-236 ESLLLPAGELY
+236 ESLVLPAGELF
-247 DEATIELLDHKGIK
+247 DAPTMELLKHKGIK
-261 KVSVIDSHEPGVT
+261 KVHIIDSHDLGVT
-274 ILTNTF
+274 ILTNTL
-280 KKDRTSSKEEAAKKI
+280 KKDRTSSQEEAAKKI

-309 AVVYIKNILFDPNHF
+309 AITYIKNIIFDFDHF
-324 NLGDVGR
+324 DLGDVGR
-331 FKFNM
+331 FKLNM
-336 RLGIDERATKTY
+336 KLGITERATKTY
-348 LTIDDLFQ
+348 LTQDDLFE
-356 VFHKLFQFANKE
+356 VFRKLFQFANHE
-368 FSADDIDHLSN
+368 FTADDIDHLGN
-379 RRVRRVGELLETQFR
+379 RRVRRVGELLEGQFR
-394 LAITQLIQN
+394 LAIAQLKQN
-403 VKERASLMNESGLSP
+403 IKERASLMDESGLSP

-448 PISEMTHKR
+448 PITEMTHKR
-457 RISSLGLGGLKRQT
+457 RISSLGIGGLKRQT

-502 SLASHAKI
+502 SLASFAKI

-518 PYWVVKNSRIMNE
+518 PYWVVKNGRVRDE

-544 IAQANTPI
+544 IAQANTPV
-552 DSHGKII
+552 DSHGKIMTEQT
-559 SDRVLCRRKD
+559 LCRRKD
-569 AFPMVSPKEVE
+569 DFPMVPPNEVE

-623 PDLPLVGT
+623 PDIPYVGT
-631 GMEER
+631 GMEQR
-636 IAKNSGTI
+636 IARNSGTL

-651 KIFYVDSRKIV
+651 KVSYVDSKKIII
-662 VEASKGVKKRYQLSK
+662 ETTEGVKKRYQLAK
-677 FLRSNQNTCIHQK
+677 FVRSNQNTCIHQK
-690 PTVQLNQKIKK
+690 PLVQMNQRVKK
-701 GTVLADGYATKDG
+701 EQVIADGYASKEG
-714 VLALGKNTLVAF
+714 ILALGQNILVAF
-726 MPLLGFNFEDAII
+726 MPFLGYNFEDAVI
-739 VSEKLLKDDTFTSI
+739 VSERLLKEDTFTSI

-777 GISDFLLKDLDENGI
+777 GISDFLLKDLDEYGI
-792 IRVGAH
+792 VRVGAH
-798 VGPDDILVGKITPKG
+798 IGPDDILVGKITPKG

-828 AEKATNVRDTSSRV
+828 AEKATNVRDTSLRV
-842 EPGVEGIVIDRT
+842 EPGVEGVVIDRK

-861 DELAIRVETERK
+861 DPLAKYVEDERK
-873 HKIQEEF
+873 RRVKDDF
-880 SSLHDEILTAR
+880 LSLYKETLTAR
-891 NNLLKHVLSG
+891 NNLLKHTLSG
-901 HVVAS
+901 HVAAS

-913 KIISRK
+913 KIILRK
-919 GNTYDDNF
+919 GSTFSEEF
-927 FDDLNAIKIIADN
+927 FDNLDAMKLTADN
-940 KFTNTTKIDNEVEKI
+940 KFTHSIKISSDAEKI
-955 VIDGEE
+955 VVTGEE
-961 KLLQVIA
+961 KLLQIVA
-968 DKKMEEDKL
+968 DRKLEEDKL

-998 RRIAIGDKMAG
+998 RRISVGDKMAG

-1015 VVAKILPEENMP
+1015 VVAKIMPEENMP
-1027 FLPDGTPIDIVLNP
+1027 FLPDGRAIDIVLNP

-1047 MNVGQVLETH
+1047 MNVGQILETH
-1057 LGWAANKLKFYAISP
+1057 LGWAADRLKFYALSP
-1072 IFDGATVAEI
+1072 IFDGATVGEI

-1087 KANLPEDGQ
+1087 EANLPEDGQ
-1096 IKLRD
+1096 TELRD
-1101 GRRGLMFDSPITVGY
+1101 GRTGAALDSKVTVGY

-1190 MYEALIRGKNPPK
+1190 MYEALIRGKNPPR

-1229 EVPDE
+1229 EASDE
-1234 K
+1234 EA

>member
-1 MLIEPVSLNKENM
+1 
-14 RNIINFSKNKSTFKM
+14 M

-40 NQFINKSIK
+40 KQFINKSIK
-49 KIFNELFPITNIH
+49 KIFNELFPVSDIH
-62 NRYQLVFNSCRFGTA
+62 NRYQLVYNSHRFGPA

-103 KDEDGEL
+103 KEEDGSL
-110 HDVTE
+110 RDITE
-115 QEIYLCDMPL
+115 QEIYLCDLPL
-125 MTHRGTFVI
+125 MTHRGTFII

-155 TENTSSTMI
+155 TETTSTAMI
-164 IPYRGQWVEF
+164 IPYRGQWIEF
-174 IIDRLNTFHAIL
+174 VIDRLNTFYTIL

-196 FIRSLGFETN
+196 FIRSLGYETN
-206 EEIIKLFYPVKQINL
+206 EEIIKLFFPVKEVDI
-221 KRALNYFCGE
+221 RHASNYFCAE
-231 SIYDG
+231 TIKS
-236 ESLLLPAGELY
+236 EENVLLPAGELL
-247 DEATIELLDHKGIK
+247 DDPTIDLLKHKGIK
-261 KVSVIDSHEPGVT
+261 KVKIIDSHEPGVT
-274 ILTNTF
+274 ILTNTL
-280 KKDRTSSKEEAAKKI
+280 KKDRTTSKEEAAKKI
-295 YTLLRSMAPPTLDI
+295 YNLLRSMAPPTLDI
-309 AVVYIKNILFDPNHF
+309 AVAYIRNIIFDPNHF
-324 NLGDVGR
+324 NLGEVGR

-336 RLGIDERATKTY
+336 RLGIKERSNKTY
-348 LTIDDLFQ
+348 LTIEDLFE
-356 VFHKLFQFANKE
+356 VFRKLFKFAAGE
-368 FSADDIDHLSN
+368 FNADDIDHLGN
-379 RRVRRVGELLETQFR
+379 RRVRRVGELLGGQFR

-403 VKERASLMNESGLSP
+403 IKERASLMDESALSP

-457 RISSLGLGGLKRQT
+457 RISSLGAGGLKRQT

-502 SLASHAKI
+502 SLASFAKI

-518 PYWVVKNSRIMNE
+518 PYWVVKNGKVKNE
-531 FVYLRADEEDRYT
+531 FIYLRADEEDKYT
-544 IAQANTPI
+544 IAQANTPV
-552 DSHGKII
+552 DKNGKILTNQ
-559 SDRVLCRRKD
+559 VLCRRKD
-569 AFPMVSPKEVE
+569 DFPILPPEEVD

-615 RQAVPLIK
+615 RQAVPLIN

-631 GMEER
+631 GMEEK

-644 LLAEEDG
+644 ILAEEDG
-651 KIFYVDSRKIV
+651 VVTYVDSRKIV
-662 VEASKGVKKRYQLSK
+662 IQTSQNIKKRYHLAK
-677 FLRSNQNTCIHQK
+677 FLRSNQNTCIHQR
-690 PTVQLNQKIKK
+690 PLVHIGQKVKK
-701 GTVLADGYATKDG
+701 GQVLTDGYASKEG
-714 VLALGKNTLVAF
+714 VLALGKNVLVAF
-726 MPLLGFNFEDAII
+726 MPFLGFNFEDAIV
-739 VSEKLLKDDTFTSI
+739 VSERLLKEDTFTSI

-777 GISDFLLKDLDENGI
+777 GISDFLLKDLDEYGVV
-792 IRVGAH
+792 RVGAH

-828 AEKATNVRDTSSRV
+828 AEKATNVRDTSLRV
-842 EPGVEGIVIDRT
+842 EPGVEGVVIDRK

-861 DELAIRVETERK
+861 DPLAKMVEEERK
-873 HKIQEEF
+873 RKINEEF
-880 SSLHDEILTAR
+880 SALRKETISVR
-891 NNLLKHVLSG
+891 NNLLKNLLNG
-901 HVVAS
+901 YTAAS

-913 KIISRK
+913 KIILKK
-919 GNTYDDNF
+919 GFSFNEEF
-927 FDDLNAIKIIADN
+927 FADLNATSITADE
-940 KFTNTTKIDNEVEKI
+940 KFTRYNKINDEAKKI
-955 VIDGEE
+955 TAEAEE
-961 KLLQVIA
+961 RLLQINA
-968 DKKMEEDKL
+968 DKKNEEDKL

-998 RRIAIGDKMAG
+998 RRISVGDKMAG

-1015 VVAKILPEENMP
+1015 VVAKIMPEENMP
-1027 FLPDGTPIDIVLNP
+1027 FLPDGTPVDIVLNP

-1047 MNVGQVLETH
+1047 MNVGQILETH
-1057 LGWAANKLKFYAISP
+1057 LGWAADKLKFYAITP
-1072 IFDGATVAEI
+1072 IFDGATVGEI

-1087 KANLPEDGQ
+1087 EAGLPENGQ
-1096 IKLRD
+1096 IELRD
-1101 GRRGLMFDSPITVGY
+1101 GRTGLPFESKITVGN

-1215 ELQGLCFNVTLEKK
+1215 ELQGLCFNVTLQKK
-1229 EVPDE
+1229 EASDE
-1234 K
+1234 A

>member
-1 MLIEPVSLNKENM
+1 M
-14 RNIINFSKNKSTFKM
+14 RNIINFSKTKSTFKM

-40 NQFINKSIK
+40 HQFINKTLK
-49 KIFNELFPITNIH
+49 KVFSELFPVSDIH
-62 NRYQLVFNSCRFGTA
+62 NRYQLVYNTHRFGSA

-103 KDEDGEL
+103 RDKDGEL
-110 HDVTE
+110 HDITE
-115 QEIYLCDMPL
+115 QEIYLCDLPL
-125 MTHRGTFVI
+125 MTYRGTFII

-155 TENTSSTMI
+155 GENSFTAMV

-174 IIDRLNTFHAIL
+174 MIDRLNTFYTIL
-186 DRRRKLLGTM
+186 DRRRKLVGTM
-196 FIRSLGFETN
+196 FIRSLGYEKN
-206 EEIIKLFYPVKQINL
+206 EDIIQLFYPTKKVDIKQ
-221 KRALNYFCGE
+221 ALNYFCGE
-231 SIYDG
+231 RLVEDDSI
-236 ESLLLPAGELY
+236 LVPAGELF
-247 DEATIELLDHKGIK
+247 DEPTLDLLKHKGIK
-261 KVSVIDSHEPGVT
+261 RVTIIDSHEPGVT

-309 AVVYIKNILFDPNHF
+309 AIAYIKNILFDPNHF
-324 NLGDVGR
+324 NLAEVGR
-331 FKFNM
+331 FKLNM
-336 RLGIDERATKTY
+336 RLGITERSTKTY
-348 LTIDDLFQ
+348 LTTEDLFE
-356 VFHKLFQFANKE
+356 VFRMLFRFANKE
-368 FSADDIDHLSN
+368 FAADDIDHLGN
-379 RRVRRVGELLETQFR
+379 RRVRRVGELLGAQFR

-403 VKERASLMNESGLSP
+403 IKERASLMDESGLSP

-457 RISSLGLGGLKRQT
+457 RISSLGAGGLKRQT

-502 SLASHAKI
+502 SLASFAKI

-518 PYWVVKNSRIMNE
+518 PYWVVKNSRVKDE
-531 FVYLRADEEDRYT
+531 VVYLRADEEDKYT

-552 DSHGKII
+552 DKHGKIM
-559 SDRVLCRRKD
+559 SERVLCRRKD
-569 AFPMVSPKEVE
+569 DFPMLPPEEVE

-589 FSPTASLIPFLE
+589 FSPTASIIPFLE

-615 RQAVPLIK
+615 RQAVPLLD

-644 LLAEEDG
+644 LLAEDEG
-651 KIFYVDSRKIV
+651 RVTFVDARRIT
-662 VEASKGVKKRYQLSK
+662 VETTQGLKRRYPLSK
-677 FLRSNQNTCIHQK
+677 FMRSNQNTCIHQK
-690 PTVQLNQKIKK
+690 PLVKINQKVKK
-701 GTVLADGYATKDG
+701 GDVLADGYATRG
-714 VLALGKNTLVAF
+714 GYLALGKNTLVAF
-726 MPLLGFNFEDAII
+726 MPFLGFNFEDAII
-739 VSEKLLKDDTFTSI
+739 VSERLLKEDTFTSI

-777 GISDFLLKDLDENGI
+777 GISDFLLKDLDEYGMVRI
-792 IRVGAH
+792 GAH

-828 AEKATNVRDTSSRV
+828 AEKAINVRDTALRV
-842 EPGVEGIVIDRT
+842 EPGVDGVVIDRK

-861 DELAIRVETERK
+861 DPLAKLVEEERK
-873 HKIQEEF
+873 QRIQDDFSTLYEET
-880 SSLHDEILTAR
+880 LTIR
-891 NNLLKHVLSG
+891 NRLLKKTLSG
-901 HVVAS
+901 NTAAS

-913 KIISRK
+913 KILLRK
-919 GNTYDDNF
+919 GCTFDDEF
-927 FDDLNAIKIIADN
+927 FDGLQATKVTADEKYVRTMTLNSE
-940 KFTNTTKIDNEVEKI
+940 TTQI
-955 VIDGEE
+955 VIEGEE
-961 KLLQVIA
+961 RLRQIVA
-968 DKKMEEDKL
+968 DKKIEEDKL

-998 RRIAIGDKMAG
+998 RRVSVGDKMAG

-1015 VVAKILPEENMP
+1015 VVAKIMPEENMP
-1027 FLPDGTPIDIVLNP
+1027 FLPDGTPVDILLNP

-1057 LGWAANKLKFYAISP
+1057 LGWAAEKLKFHAVTP
-1072 IFDGATVAEI
+1072 IFDGATVSEI

-1087 KANLPEDGQ
+1087 EAGLPEDGQ
-1096 IKLRD
+1096 IQLRD
-1101 GRRGLMFDSPITVGY
+1101 GRNGLPFDSKITVGN

-1215 ELQGLCFNVTLEKK
+1215 ELQGLCFNLTLEKK
-1229 EVPDE
+1229 EVSDE
-1234 K
+1234 E

>member
-1 MLIEPVSLNKENM
+1 M
-14 RNIINFSKNKSTFKM
+14 RDIINFSKNKSTFKT

-40 NQFINKSIK
+40 DLFMSRMIK
-49 KIFNELFPITNIH
+49 KVFNELFPVSDIH
-62 NRYQLVFNSCRFGTA
+62 NRYQLVYNSHRFGTS

-103 KDEDGEL
+103 KDEDGKL
-110 HDVTE
+110 HDITE
-115 QEIYLCDMPL
+115 QEIYLCDLPL
-125 MTHRGTFVI
+125 MTNRGTFVI

-155 TENTSSTMI
+155 SENTSTAMI

-174 IIDRLNTFHAIL
+174 MIDKSNTFHAIL

-206 EEIIKLFYPVKQINL
+206 EEIIKLFYPVKQVAL
-221 KRALNYFCGE
+221 KQAQNYFCGE

-236 ESLLLPAGELY
+236 DSLLLPAGELY
-247 DEATIELLDHKGIK
+247 DEPSIDLLKHKAIK
-261 KVSVIDSHEPGVT
+261 KVSIIDSHEPGVT
-274 ILTNTF
+274 ILTNTL
-280 KKDRTSSKEEAAKKI
+280 KKDRTNSQEEAAKKI

-309 AVVYIKNILFDPNHF
+309 AITYIKNIMFDRDHF

-331 FKFNM
+331 FKLNM
-336 RLGIDERATKTY
+336 KLGSTERATKTD
-348 LTIDDLFQ
+348 LSTDDLFE
-356 VFHKLFQFANKE
+356 VFRKLFQFANKE
-368 FSADDIDHLSN
+368 FAADDIDHLGN
-379 RRVRRVGELLETQFR
+379 RRVRRVGELLEGQFR
-394 LAITQLIQN
+394 LAITQLKQN
-403 VKERASLMNESGLSP
+403 IKERASLMDESGLSP

-448 PISEMTHKR
+448 PITEMTHKR
-457 RISSLGLGGLKRQT
+457 RISSLGAGGLKRQT
-471 AGFEVRDVHYSHYS
+471 AGFEVRDVHYSHYA

-502 SLASHAKI
+502 SLASFAKI

-518 PYWVVKNSRIMNE
+518 PYWIVKNGRVKNE
-531 FVYLRADEEDRYT
+531 YIYLRADEEDRYT
-544 IAQANTPI
+544 IAQANTPVNK
-552 DSHGKII
+552 HGKII
-559 SDRVLCRRKD
+559 SEQVLCRYKD
-569 AFPMVSPKEVE
+569 DFPMVSPNEVE

-615 RQAVPLIK
+615 RQAVPLIN
-623 PDLPLVGT
+623 PEVPYVGT

-636 IAKNSGTI
+636 IAKNSGTL

-651 KIFYVDSRKIV
+651 KILYVDSRMIIIETKEGI
-662 VEASKGVKKRYQLSK
+662 KKRYRLSK
-677 FLRSNQNTCIHQK
+677 FVRSNQNTCIHQK
-690 PTVQLNQKIKK
+690 PIVQINQKVKK
-701 GTVLADGYATKDG
+701 GTVLADGYATKEG
-714 VLALGKNTLVAF
+714 VLALGKNVLVAF
-726 MPLLGFNFEDAII
+726 MPFLGYNFEDAVI
-739 VSEKLLKDDTFTSI
+739 VSEGLLKEDTFTSI

-777 GISDFLLKDLDENGI
+777 GISDFLLKDLDEYGI
-792 IRVGAH
+792 VRVGAQ

-828 AEKATNVRDTSSRV
+828 AEKATNVRDTSLRV
-842 EPGVEGIVIDRT
+842 EPGVEGVVIDRK

-861 DELAIRVETERK
+861 DPLAKFVEEERK
-873 HKIQEEF
+873 RRIKEEF
-880 SSLHDEILTAR
+880 SSLHRETLTVR
-891 NNLLKHVLSG
+891 NNHLKHILSG
-901 HVVAS
+901 RVAAS
-906 SIRNEKG
+906 SVRNGKG
-913 KIISRK
+913 KIILRK
-919 GNTYDDNF
+919 GSTFDDQF
-927 FDDLNAIKIIADN
+927 FDNLDATKIVADN
-940 KFTNTTKIDNEVEKI
+940 KFTHSTKIDDEAEKI
-955 VIDGEE
+955 VLEGEE
-961 KLLQVIA
+961 KLLQIIA
-968 DKKMEEDKL
+968 DKKLEEDKL

-998 RRIAIGDKMAG
+998 RRISVGDKMAG

-1015 VVAKILPEENMP
+1015 VVAKIMPEENMP
-1027 FLPDGTPIDIVLNP
+1027 FLPDGRPIDIILNP

-1047 MNVGQVLETH
+1047 MNVGQILETH
-1057 LGWAANKLKFYAISP
+1057 LGWAADKLKFHALSP
-1072 IFDGATVAEI
+1072 IFDGATVDEI

-1087 KANLPEDGQ
+1087 EADLPEDGQ
-1096 IKLRD
+1096 IELRD
-1101 GRRGLMFDSPITVGY
+1101 GRTGLLLDSKITVGY

-1158 EMEVWALEA
+1158 EMEVWALEG

-1190 MYEALIRGKNPPK
+1190 MYEALIRGKNPPR
-1203 PRAPASFNVLLK
+1203 PSAPASFNVLLK

-1229 EVPDE
+1229 EVADE
-1234 K
+1234 E

>member
-1 MLIEPVSLNKENM
+1 M
-14 RNIINFSKNKSTFKM
+14 RNIINFSKTKSTFKM

-40 NQFINKSIK
+40 HQFINKTIK
-49 KIFNELFPITNIH
+49 KVFTELFPVSDIH
-62 NRYQLVFNSCRFGTA
+62 NRYQLVYHAHRFGSA

-103 KDEDGEL
+103 RDKDGEL
-110 HDVTE
+110 HDITE
-115 QEIYLCDMPL
+115 QEIYLCDLPL
-125 MTHRGTFVI
+125 MTHRGTFII

-155 TENTSSTMI
+155 GENSFTAMI

-174 IIDRLNTFHAIL
+174 MIDRLNTFYAIL
-186 DRRRKLLGTM
+186 DRRRKLVGTM
-196 FIRSLGFETN
+196 FIRSLGYENN
-206 EEIIKLFYPVKQINL
+206 EDIIKLFYPTKKVDIKQ
-221 KRALNYFCGE
+221 ALNYFCGE
-231 SIYDG
+231 RVVEE
-236 ESLLLPAGELY
+236 ESVLVPAGELF
-247 DEATIELLDHKGIK
+247 DEPTLDLLKHKGIK
-261 KVSVIDSHEPGVT
+261 RVTIIDSHEPGVT

-309 AVVYIKNILFDPNHF
+309 AVSYIKNILFDPDHF
-324 NLGDVGR
+324 NLAEVGR
-331 FKFNM
+331 FKLNM
-336 RLGIDERATKTY
+336 RLGITERSTKTY
-348 LTIDDLFQ
+348 LTTEDLFE
-356 VFHKLFQFANKE
+356 VFRHLFRFTNKE
-368 FSADDIDHLSN
+368 FAADDIDHLGN
-379 RRVRRVGELLETQFR
+379 RRVRRVGELLGAQFR

-403 VKERASLMNESGLSP
+403 IKERASLMDESGLSP

-457 RISSLGLGGLKRQT
+457 RISSLGAGGLKRQT

-502 SLASHAKI
+502 SLASFAKI

-518 PYWVVKNSRIMNE
+518 PYWVVKNCRVRDE
-531 FVYLRADEEDRYT
+531 VVYLRADEEDKYT

-552 DSHGKII
+552 DKHGKIAT
-559 SDRVLCRRKD
+559 DRVLCRRKD
-569 AFPMVSPKEVE
+569 DFPMVPPEEVE

-589 FSPTASLIPFLE
+589 FSPTASIIPFLE

-615 RQAVPLIK
+615 RQAVPLLS

-644 LLAEEDG
+644 LLAEEEG
-651 KIFYVDSRKIV
+651 RVTYVDARKITL
-662 VEASKGVKKRYQLSK
+662 ETSLGMKKRYHLSK
-677 FLRSNQNTCIHQK
+677 FMRSNQNTCIHQK
-690 PTVQLNQKIKK
+690 PLVKISQKVRKND
-701 GTVLADGYATKDG
+701 VLADGYATKG
-714 VLALGKNTLVAF
+714 GYLALGKNVLVAF
-726 MPLLGFNFEDAII
+726 MPFLGFNFEDAVI
-739 VSEKLLKDDTFTSI
+739 VSERLLKEDTFTSI

-777 GISDFLLKDLDENGI
+777 GISDFLLKDLDEYGI
-792 IRVGAH
+792 VRVGAH

-828 AEKATNVRDTSSRV
+828 AEKAINVRDTALRV
-842 EPGVEGIVIDRT
+842 EPGVDGVVIDRK

-861 DELAIRVETERK
+861 DPLAKLVEEERK
-873 HKIQEEF
+873 QRIQDEF
-880 SSLHDEILTAR
+880 SALYEETLSIR
-891 NNLLKHVLSG
+891 NRLLKKNLSG
-901 HVVAS
+901 HTVAS
-906 SIRNEKG
+906 SIRDEKG
-913 KIISRK
+913 KVLLKKSSTF
-919 GNTYDDNF
+919 NDEF
-927 FDDLNAIKIIADN
+927 FDGLR
-940 KFTNTTKIDNEVEKI
+940 TTKITADDKFVRALKLNNEVEQI
-955 VIDGEE
+955 VIEGEE
-961 KLLQVIA
+961 KLQQIVT
-968 DKKMEEDKL
+968 DKKLEEDKL

-998 RRIAIGDKMAG
+998 RRISVGDKMAG

-1015 VVAKILPEENMP
+1015 VVAKIMPEENMP
-1027 FLPDGTPIDIVLNP
+1027 FLPDGTPVDILLNP

-1057 LGWAANKLKFYAISP
+1057 LGWAAEKLKFHAVTP
-1072 IFDGATVAEI
+1072 IFDGATVGEI

-1087 KANLPEDGQ
+1087 EAELPEDGQ
-1096 IKLRD
+1096 IEMRD
-1101 GRRGLMFDSPITVGY
+1101 GRTGLQFDSKITVGN

-1215 ELQGLCFNVTLEKK
+1215 ELQGLCFSVTLEKK
-1229 EVPDE
+1229 EVSDE
-1234 K
+1234 E